1 MQNKDRVKFVLISI
15 SVVIPMDEGK
25 FPTEW
30 LLCEFTSTRNGQII
44 QQFGISPDKL
54 FDARFR
60 NSNFMDS
67 ENELLERSNRN
78 TSLER

>member
-30 LLCEFTSTRNGQII
+30 LLCKFTSTRNGQII
-44 QQFGISPDKL
+44 QQFGISPDKWQS
-54 FDARFR
+54 AQTQTHTGNYSHKGRIT
-60 NSNFMDS
+60 MQ
-67 ENELLERSNRN
+67 
-78 TSLER
+78 